1 VLTPT
6 VEGQL
11 DIEFQTNLIQDPKI
25 VATTSEASV
34 AQELPLIL
42 WHEMA
47 EEEVTGNNHEETIT
61 FEFPIRDP
69 GGTTQMKNIPH
80 LLYQIFMVWPMKT
93 PMHSYLS
100 LMCFVGAMITLLL
113 PKS

>member
-1 VLTPT
+1 
-6 VEGQL
+6 
-11 DIEFQTNLIQDPKI
+11 

-34 AQELPLIL
+34 AQELPLFCGY
-42 WHEMA
+42 EMA
-47 EEEVTGNNHEETIT
+47 EEEVIGNNHEETIT

-69 GGTTQMKNIPH
+69 GGTTQMKNIPPSS
-80 LLYQIFMVWPMKT
+80 LPNFMVWPAKT

-113 PKS
+113 PRS